1 MKKFLSLMIILAFC
15 LVGCND
21 NNTETEDNYNV
32 AKISTNN
39 IEVNNTVVEENVIEI
54 EKSITDNNTIA
65 NEQVESI
72 ENPETDIA
80 SFSTKIVYKDENRD
94 NNMSITCSALNGTI
108 VKSGET
114 FSFCNTVGKATP
126 EKGYKEAEIFDKDG
140 NIQKGY
146 GGGNCQVSSTL
157 YNAVLQVPSLKVV
170 ERHEHSRK
178 VSYVEEGK
186 DAAVSYGSVDF
197 KFRNDND
204 YDIKI
209 YSCSSANTIDI
220 RIVKL

>member
-1 MKKFLSLMIILAFC
+1 
-15 LVGCND
+15 
-21 NNTETEDNYNV
+21 
-32 AKISTNN
+32 
-39 IEVNNTVVEENVIEI
+39 
-54 EKSITDNNTIA
+54 
-65 NEQVESI
+65 
-72 ENPETDIA
+72 
-80 SFSTKIVYKDENRD
+80 
-94 NNMSITCSALNGTI
+94 MSITCSALNGTV

-126 EKGYKEAEIFDKDG
+126 ERGYKEAEIFDKDG

-157 YNAVLQVPSLKVV
+157 YNAVLQVPTLTVV

-209 YSCSSANTIDI
+209 YSSSSANTIDI
-220 RIVKL
+220 RIVKI

>member
-1 MKKFLSLMIILAFC
+1 MKKFFSLMIILSFC
-15 LVGCND
+15 LVGCN
-21 NNTETEDNYNV
+21 NTKTENSYNV
-32 AKISTNN
+32 TKISTTNN
-39 IEVNNTVVEENVIEI
+39 ETNNTISKENTIEI
-54 EKSITDNNTIA
+54 EENIFDDNTTTT

-72 ENPETDIA
+72 QNPETDIA

-94 NNMSITCSALNGTI
+94 NNMAITCSTLNGTI

-140 NIQKGY
+140 NIKKGY

-157 YNAVLQVPSLKVV
+157 YNAVLQVPTLTVV
-170 ERHEHSRK
+170 ERHEHSRD
-178 VSYVEEGK
+178 VSYVEDGK
-186 DAAVSYGSVDF
+186 DAAVAYGSIDF

-209 YSCSSANTIDI
+209 YSSSTSNSIDI
-220 RIVKL
+220 RLVKI

>member
-1 MKKFLSLMIILAFC
+1 
-15 LVGCND
+15 
-21 NNTETEDNYNV
+21 
-32 AKISTNN
+32 
-39 IEVNNTVVEENVIEI
+39 
-54 EKSITDNNTIA
+54 
-65 NEQVESI
+65 
-72 ENPETDIA
+72 
-80 SFSTKIVYKDENRD
+80 
-94 NNMSITCSALNGTI
+94 MSITCSALNGTV

-126 EKGYKEAEIFDKDG
+126 ERGYKEAEIFDKDG

-157 YNAVLQVPSLKVV
+157 YNAVLQVPTLTVI

-209 YSCSSANTIDI
+209 YSSSSANTIDI
-220 RIVKL
+220 RIVKI

>member
-1 MKKFLSLMIILAFC
+1 M
-15 LVGCND
+15 
-21 NNTETEDNYNV
+21 E
-32 AKISTNN
+32 STP
-39 IEVNNTVVEENVIEI
+39 
-54 EKSITDNNTIA
+54 A
-65 NEQVESI
+65 
-72 ENPETDIA
+72 PETDIA
-80 SFSTKIVYKDENRD
+80 SFSTKIVYKDKNRD
-94 NNMSITCSALNGTI
+94 NNMSITCSALNGTV

-126 EKGYKEAEIFDKDG
+126 ERGYKEAEIFDKDG

-157 YNAVLQVPSLKVV
+157 YNAVLQIPTLTVV

-197 KFRNDND
+197 KFRNDNN

-209 YSCSSANTIDI
+209 YSSSSANTIDI
-220 RIVKL
+220 RIVKI

>member
-21 NNTETEDNYNV
+21 NNTETENSYNV

-39 IEVNNTVVEENVIEI
+39 IETNNTVAEENVIEI
-54 EKSITDNNTIA
+54 EKSINDDKNAEEVDSTP
-65 NEQVESI
+65 SS
-72 ENPETDIA
+72 ETDIA
-80 SFSTKIVYKDENRD
+80 SFSTKIVYKDKNRD
-94 NNMSITCSALNGTI
+94 NNMSITCSALNGTV

-126 EKGYKEAEIFDKDG
+126 ERGYKEAEIFDKDG

-157 YNAVLQVPSLKVV
+157 YNAVLQVPTLTVV

-209 YSCSSANTIDI
+209 YSSSSANTIDI
-220 RIVKL
+220 RIAKI